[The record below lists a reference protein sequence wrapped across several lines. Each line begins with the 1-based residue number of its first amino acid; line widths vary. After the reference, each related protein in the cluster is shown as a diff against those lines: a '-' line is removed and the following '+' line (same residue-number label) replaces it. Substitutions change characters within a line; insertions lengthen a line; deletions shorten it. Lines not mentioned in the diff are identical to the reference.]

1 MVSVVRYD
9 KIIEVSDMIG
19 ASLIV
24 MVQMVHQRY
33 RKKFIGSNAQG
44 GKISTLSCYYH

>member
-1 MVSVVRYD
+1 MLKEKYCTDLKRDSDCMVSVGKLYD

-24 MVQMVHQRY
+24 MGTDGTPKI
-33 RKKFIGSNAQG
+33 RKNS
-44 GKISTLSCYYH
+44 

>member
-1 MVSVVRYD
+1 MVSVGKVYD

-24 MVQMVHQRY
+24 MGTDGTPKDTV
-33 RKKFIGSNAQG
+33 KNS
-44 GKISTLSCYYH
+44 